1 MEINK
6 VFQSE
11 GVEGIKQTLRA
22 MRTMILLTDQNRIIK
37 EQAIRIIADVAP
49 NDELGQIT
57 TIFSWVQKN
66 MKYVRDI
73 YGVEELTRPD
83 RVVYNILNGEVSHSC
98 DCDDYA
104 MLLSALLRSIG
115 FSTRVEA
122 LAVQS
127 TEGYD
132 HARAAVFSKVKNTW
146 LPLEGTRPGVQ
157 PGYGLPSR
165 LPILAVEIS

>member
-1 MEINK
+1 MDINK
-6 VFQSE
+6 LFQHQ
-11 GVEGIKQTLRA
+11 GVPGIKQTLKA
-22 MRTMILLTDQNRIIK
+22 MRTLILLTDQNRIIK
-37 EQAIRIIADVAP
+37 TKAKEIVADISP
-49 NDELGQIT
+49 NDELGQINA
-57 TIFSWVQKN
+57 IFSWVQKN

-83 RVVYNILNGEVSHSC
+83 RVVYNILNGEVSHSS

-122 LAVQS
+122 VAVQT

-132 HARAAVFSKVKNTW
+132 HARAAVFSRVKNEW
-146 LPLEGTRPGVQ
+146 LVLEGTRPGVQ
-157 PGYGLPSR
+157 PGFRLPSK
-165 LPILAVEIS
+165 LEILAVEVY